1 MPCLIKSLT
10 KNCPGLVTFTFN
22 EMISPLFKKKK
33 IKNFLINSKDWIFGI
48 HLQGSYERLKEF
60 PHEDWQS
67 FILCYH
73 QNSRYLKNI
82 NIGKKIDLSCQNF
95 INIYNFDTNKKYW
108 DLCVISRD
116 AEIKRISYTVKLI
129 KKLLKI
135 KKDIKILIIVPDHR
149 EFGAPYILKENS
161 YFNLIPKLFSNNEL
175 KKIDFISSNVNS
187 FGNFPLS
194 EKTVFKFLSESK
206 YTMINSK
213 KEGINRTLI
222 QGFCYG
228 TKAIVNNDLES
239 EIVELY
245 LDKENSIFISDD
257 LEDSADKIVKHLDK
271 YVYSDELV
279 KHFRSIFSNDISIE
293 KLKKYLKKLLIDKS
307 YDFEGDWHLNNLSTR
322 LCGHGN
328 INSFQFYHNE
338 NYFFEWFEKARKV
351 QSNFDGEDDFYSF
364 KIKDEPNLWIK
375 TFDRTKKLI
384 KKLLK

>member
-22 EMISPLFKKKK
+22 EMTSPLFKKKK
-33 IKNFLINSKDWIFGI
+33 IKNFLKNNKDWVFGI

-60 PHEDWQS
+60 PYEDWQS
-67 FILCYH
+67 FILCYN
-73 QNSRYLKNI
+73 QNSKYLKNI
-82 NIGKKIDLSCQNF
+82 NNNKKIDLSCQNF
-95 INIYNFDTNKKYW
+95 INIYNFDTDKKYW

-129 KKLLKI
+129 KRLLKI
-135 KKDIKILIIVPDHR
+135 KKNIKILVIVPDHR
-149 EFGAPYILKENS
+149 EFGASKILKENS
-161 YFNLIPKLFSNNEL
+161 YFKLIPKLFGNNEL

-194 EKTVFKFLSESK
+194 EETVFKFLSESK

-245 LDKENSIFISDD
+245 LDEENSIFISED
-257 LEDSADKIVKHLDK
+257 LNDSANKIVKNLDR

-279 KHFRSIFSNDISIE
+279 QRFRSIFSNHISTE
-293 KLKKYLKKLLIDKS
+293 KLKKYLKKLLTNKS
-307 YDFEGDWHLNNLSTR
+307 YNFEGDWYLNNLSTR

-338 NYFFEWFEKARKV
+338 NYFFEWFEKAEKA
-351 QSNFDGEDDFYSF
+351 QNNFDCEDDFYSF
-364 KIKDEPNLWIK
+364 KIKDELNFYTKTLDDTKNLL
-375 TFDRTKKLI
+375 KKLI
-384 KKLLK
+384 K